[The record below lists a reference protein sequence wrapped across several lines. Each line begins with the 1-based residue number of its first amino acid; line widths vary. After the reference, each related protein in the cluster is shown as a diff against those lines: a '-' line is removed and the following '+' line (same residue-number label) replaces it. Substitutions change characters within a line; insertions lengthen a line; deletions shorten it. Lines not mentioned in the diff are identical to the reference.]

1 MISRSLFERMLY
13 VKIRIVFV
21 HNGSAEAKH
30 QVFRKSGVKNESNF
44 RFEKRTSLKGCA
56 GHINKADDG

>member
-21 HNGSAEAKH
+21 HNDGSAEAKH
-30 QVFRKSGVKNESNF
+30 QSFQKKWC
-44 RFEKRTSLKGCA
+44 EK
-56 GHINKADDG
+56 

>member
-30 QVFRKSGVKNESNF
+30 QS
-44 RFEKRTSLKGCA
+44 FEKKWCE
-56 GHINKADDG
+56 K